1 MGGAIAGMLCAVGF
15 MKYGPQR
22 PDPFADEADEEEN
35 NPESETS
42 EQTENYQSTETKQK
56 DTPDLREEWY
66 SPPHGSFI

>member
-1 MGGAIAGMLCAVGF
+1 MQTLERFVWISMF
-15 MKYGPQR
+15 SPRQKR